1 MPSTVPNQGRSSPFD
16 SLPTVRAGTLK
27 FEPYPGAT
35 GIVSHVFR
43 SVDTTYKFYWFLSL
57 LEKAK
62 HSDPGQDLTVL
73 VSDLARE
80 MVAQAWHTR
89 RFFKLWFGHQDR
101 LQTVVDDLAC
111 SSNLP
116 PNSSLQEIRNAARA
130 ISEDDLGKLLE
141 YVPFR
146 FLTPWLRS
154 ALIGI
159 EKDAEKNLAIRLL
172 AERSHRTPRP
182 APYRFDKVLG
192 KVDAIH
198 LTNRWLV
205 FFHSNYFP
213 LRAFAQL
220 SLAKYFEVRNPGIPA
235 IINKLEL
242 VRERDLRLARKF
254 WDFLRTGT
262 GLYSIYSDGPIEQ
275 RYDIDHFLPWSFV
288 THDLIWNLTPIP
300 KVENVR
306 KSDAVP
312 SLSRYL
318 TNLVSQHAN
327 AVQIVARSLHRG
339 NVELD
344 RLLSSIMKEYS
355 DLFHLSSR
363 EIFLLSRDDFGRR
376 LGAEFQIQADLAR
389 RLNFEMDWE
398 LHESG

>member
-1 MPSTVPNQGRSSPFD
+1 MPPTGPNESRSSPFD
-16 SLPTVRAGTLK
+16 SLPTVTGGTLK

-35 GIVSHVFR
+35 GIVGHVFR
-43 SVDTTYKFYWFLSL
+43 STDTTYKFYWFLSL

-62 HSDPGQDLTVL
+62 HSDPRQDITVF
-73 VSDLARE
+73 VSDLGRE
-80 MVAQAWHTR
+80 MIAQAWHTR

-101 LQTVVDDLAC
+101 LQTVIDDLAD

-116 PNSSLQEIRNAARA
+116 PNSSLQEIRSAART
-130 ISEDDLGKLLE
+130 ISEDNLGKLLA

-205 FFHSNYFP
+205 FFHSNYIP

-242 VRERDLRLARKF
+242 VQERDLRLARKF

-262 GLYSIYSDGPIEQ
+262 DLCSIYSEVPIEQ

-300 KVENVR
+300 KAENVR

-318 TNLVSQHAN
+318 ANLVSQHAN
-327 AVQIVARSLHRG
+327 AVQIVAKKLHSG
-339 NVELD
+339 NTELD
-344 RLLSSIMKEYS
+344 RLLSSVMKEYS

-363 EIFLLSRDDFGRR
+363 EIFLLSRDDFAHR
-376 LGAEFQIQADLAR
+376 LGTEFRLQADLAR

-398 LHESG
+398 LH